1 MSTYYLEVAV
11 NQNTNTIE
19 VNPGTSPSVEV
30 KLENNL
36 HNIDVVDETIAITN
50 TNKPLGSV
58 PYSETSQVAGDYE
71 VSVFEDV
78 VMIIDSEVGT
88 LSNTINITLH
98 TAFDNLGKIIRIKN
112 RTTKTVNIKTKNNE
126 TIDDLTSYDLLYKNE
141 SVTLLSDGN
150 NWCIV

>member
-1 MSTYYLEVAV
+1 MSTYYLEVSV
-11 NQNTNTIE
+11 NQNTNIIE
-19 VNPGTSPSVEV
+19 VNPEGNPSVEV
-30 KLENNL
+30 KLESNL

-88 LSNTINITLH
+88 PSNTINITLH

-112 RTTKTVNIKTKNNE
+112 RTAKTVKIKTKNNE
-126 TIDDLTSYDLLYKNE
+126 TIDDLSFYDLFYKNE

-150 NWCIV
+150 NWCII